1 MDLEVYQQKQMVKE
15 MVEAAAVGVV
25 EKVLKIFLMEEIQME
40 VLEEFVVVVKMMVEV
55 EVVDMV
61 VEKDYYY
68 YYYYYN
74 YYYYC

>member
-15 MVEAAAVGVV
+15 MVEAAVVGVV

-68 YYYYYN
+68 YYCYY

>member
-15 MVEAAAVGVV
+15 MVEAAVVGVV

-68 YYYYYN
+68 YYCYYY